1 MTHVTT
7 RSESSESMF
16 AIMANPERV
25 DMTRPRPVTSLT
37 GLRFPGNP
45 QGRTEAIGENE
56 PLVDIPSARSS
67 RSSSRRHTP
76 LASAKRS
83 CLSDNSKSPARHQFG
98 LQVQTPQSS
107 RRKFFDDSRHD
118 TFSPPAS
125 EGRVATH
132 TTMVADDDVDDD
144 PYKSMS
150 PSEIQFEKQSTL
162 MELDRLKTQH
172 GCKLSRDYSMRDNL
186 ADMKFEVRCHLSKI
200 DEASTVKFMSDGMKL
215 MCQGVELANNR
226 WGPFLDLD
234 GWAAAVTDD
243 MSKYESSLA
252 KLYRKYWKRST
263 MAPELELAFGII
275 GSIALHHF
283 KRKAAGAMFG
293 GQSKSTPGNGTAP
306 QASRD
311 TMPFSSMAANPR
323 APAPSFSVAPPT
335 PTSPPKQPS
344 SQPVAEEEDDEE
356 EEPPSAELVVEPLI
370 PESVPLS
377 ARKRLVFN

>member
-1 MTHVTT
+1 MTHVTA

-16 AIMANPERV
+16 AIMANPEKV
-25 DMTRPRPVTSLT
+25 DMTRPRPVTSLA

-45 QGRTEAIGENE
+45 QGHTEAN
-56 PLVDIPSARSS
+56 VDVGVPSPRSS
-67 RSSSRRHTP
+67 HSPSHGHTP

-83 CLSDNSKSPARHQFG
+83 CFSDNSKSPARHQFG

-107 RRKFFDDSRHD
+107 RRKFFEDSKND
-118 TFSPPAS
+118 TFSPS
-125 EGRVATH
+125 EGRVVSH
-132 TTMVADDDVDDD
+132 TMMEENGVDDD
-144 PYKSMS
+144 PYKNMS
-150 PSEIQFEKQSTL
+150 ASELQFEKQSTL
-162 MELDRLKTQH
+162 MELDRLHTEH
-172 GCKLSRDYSMRDNL
+172 GCKLSREYTMRDNL

-200 DEASTVKFMSDGMKL
+200 DETSTVKFMSDGMKL

-234 GWAAAVTDD
+234 GWASAVTDD

-293 GQSKSTPGNGTAP
+293 GESKSMPTNGTAP
-306 QASRD
+306 QGGRD

-323 APAPSFSVAPPT
+323 APVASFSVAPPT
-335 PTSPPKQPS
+335 LAPTSPLR
-344 SQPVAEEEDDEE
+344 QPVAEEDDEE
-356 EEPPSAELVVEPLI
+356 EEPPSAESIVEPLV

-377 ARKRLVFN
+377 ARKRLIFN

>member
-1 MTHVTT
+1 
-7 RSESSESMF
+7 MF
-16 AIMANPERV
+16 AIMANPEKV
-25 DMTRPRPVTSLT
+25 DMTRPRPVTSLA

-45 QGRTEAIGENE
+45 QGHTEADFTNKVAVG
-56 PLVDIPSARSS
+56 VPSPRSS
-67 RSSSRRHTP
+67 HSPSHRHTP
-76 LASAKRS
+76 PASARRS
-83 CLSDNSKSPARHQFG
+83 CFSDNSKSPARHQFG

-107 RRKFFDDSRHD
+107 RRKFFDDSRND
-118 TFSPPAS
+118 TFSPSAA
-125 EGRVATH
+125 EGRVV
-132 TTMVADDDVDDD
+132 TTMEDNEVDDD
-144 PYKSMS
+144 PYKNMS
-150 PSEIQFEKQSTL
+150 ASEIQFEKQSTL
-162 MELDRLKTQH
+162 MELDRLQTQH
-172 GCKLSRDYSMRDNL
+172 GCKLSREYNMRDNL

-200 DEASTVKFMSDGMKL
+200 DETSTVKFMSDGMKL

-234 GWAAAVTDD
+234 GWASAVTDD

-293 GQSKSTPGNGTAP
+293 GQSKSMPTNGTAP
-306 QASRD
+306 QAARD

-323 APAPSFSVAPPT
+323 APVASFSVAPPT
-335 PTSPPKQPS
+335 PAPTLPPR
-344 SQPVAEEEDDEE
+344 QPVTEEEDDEE
-356 EEPPSAELVVEPLI
+356 EEPPSAESIVEPLV

-377 ARKRLVFN
+377 ARKRLIFN